1 MLTGHFF
8 HRSNAPRFKY
18 HFKVLLVSLLFLQH
32 ADIPRGELILI
43 YLIVLHVL
51 HSESFVPSRWF
62 LCDLLR
68 IIINMVITFRLFC
81 DLFLIGGLGTG

>member
-8 HRSNAPRFKY
+8 HRSNAAWLEY
-18 HFKVLLVSLLFLQH
+18 HLKVLLVSLLFLQH

-51 HSESFVPSRWF
+51 NSKSFVPPRWF

-68 IIINMVITFRLFC
+68 IIINMVITFLLFC